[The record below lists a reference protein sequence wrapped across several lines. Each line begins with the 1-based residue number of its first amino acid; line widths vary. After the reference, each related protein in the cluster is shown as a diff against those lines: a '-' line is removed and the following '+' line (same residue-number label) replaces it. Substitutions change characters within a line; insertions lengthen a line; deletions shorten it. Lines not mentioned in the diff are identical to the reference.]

1 MQQIITDLEKILLEY
16 TPLLNKINEADFF
29 IKKSVDS
36 WSKKEIL
43 GHLVDSAQNN
53 IRRFVMVQYEQNP
66 HIVYNQNVWVNAAGY
81 QNYNTA
87 DLIQLW
93 ILLNRHI
100 CILLKN
106 IPASVE
112 MNECLTDSFHSIKWI
127 AADYNKHLLHHLHQI
142 LNLQPVPYP

>member
-16 TPLLNKINEADFF
+16 TPLLIELTETDFK
-29 IKKSVDS
+29 IKKSADN
-36 WSKKEIL
+36 WCNKEIL

-53 IRRFVMVQYEQNP
+53 IRRFVMVQYESNP
-66 HIVYNQNVWVNAAGY
+66 HIVYNQNSWVKAASY
-81 QNYNTA
+81 QNYNTE
-87 DLIQLW
+87 DLIELW

-112 MNECLTDSFHSIKWI
+112 MNECLTDSLHPIKWI